1 MIEYICTQGFQKLVL
16 CLKVSVKCASAD
28 IRFVYNVLNSHRGI
42 GLSFK
47 QGRECR
53 EYRISCLSLPSI
65 HGMLLSVQFRV
76 FVQYRTN
83 LENQL
88 LKIQT
93 KYDSIDTEQYIR
105 YQINHIITQEFCQGG
120 DTMSEKKDLRFDKK
134 AEKNYE

>member
-28 IRFVYNVLNSHRGI
+28 IRFVYNVLNGHRSI
-42 GLSFK
+42 GFSFK

-65 HGMLLSVQFRV
+65 HDVLLSVQFLV

-83 LENQL
+83 LENRL

-93 KYDSIDTEQYIR
+93 KYDSIDTEQDVC
-105 YQINHIITQEFCQGG
+105 YQIHHIITQAVCQGG
-120 DTMSEKKDLRFDKK
+120 DTMSADHTHESLSFPE
-134 AEKNYE
+134 AEYL